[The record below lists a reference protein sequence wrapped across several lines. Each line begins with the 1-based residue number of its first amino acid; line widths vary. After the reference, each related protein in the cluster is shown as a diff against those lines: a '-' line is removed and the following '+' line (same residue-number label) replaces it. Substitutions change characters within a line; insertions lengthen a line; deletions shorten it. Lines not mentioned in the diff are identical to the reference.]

1 MRRITLT
8 WEDTKSGSLIL
19 VTPKYGLSEAGRPKA
34 LCRVR
39 QNGTSVLG
47 RYAAPDSQTEDAA
60 KDRGILLEKE
70 TAAMLLG
77 LLSQIR
83 SEDRIT
89 LVSGYRSREEQVQ
102 IWEDTL
108 EKEGEAFTRTY
119 VAKPGHSE
127 HESGLAVDLAESQE
141 EIDFICPQFPR
152 EGICGEF
159 RKKASHWGFTERYLA
174 GKESVTGIGEEPWHF
189 RYVGTPHALI
199 MEERGLVLEEYIQLL
214 RRHPYGER
222 PLVWKGCGLAVEIS
236 FLPAVPGDR
245 AQLLQREDW
254 PWAVSGNN
262 ADGFIITRWNGT
274 AIRERVMGKERAAG

>member
-19 VTPKYGLSEAGRPKA
+19 VTPKYGLSEEGRPKA

-189 RYVGTPHALI
+189 RYVGLPHSMA
-199 MEERGLVLEEYIQLL
+199 MEQEGMILEEYL
-214 RRHPYGER
+214 
-222 PLVWKGCGLAVEIS
+222 S
-236 FLPAVPGDR
+236 FLKESTSPNCPYLSFGPEA
-245 AQLLQREDW
+245 
-254 PWAVSGNN
+254 
-262 ADGFIITRWNGT
+262 GT
-274 AIRERVMGKERAAG
+274 CTEIFYLSMEKGKERRFSWPETAKVWFSGTNEGGIVGCRQRSIYG

>member
-89 LVSGYRSREEQVQ
+89 LVSGYR
-102 IWEDTL
+102 
-108 EKEGEAFTRTY
+108 
-119 VAKPGHSE
+119 
-127 HESGLAVDLAESQE
+127 
-141 EIDFICPQFPR
+141 
-152 EGICGEF
+152 
-159 RKKASHWGFTERYLA
+159 
-174 GKESVTGIGEEPWHF
+174 
-189 RYVGTPHALI
+189 
-199 MEERGLVLEEYIQLL
+199 
-214 RRHPYGER
+214 
-222 PLVWKGCGLAVEIS
+222 
-236 FLPAVPGDR
+236 
-245 AQLLQREDW
+245 
-254 PWAVSGNN
+254 
-262 ADGFIITRWNGT
+262 
-274 AIRERVMGKERAAG
+274 

>member
-159 RKKASHWGFTERYLA
+159 RKSIPLGIHRALSGGQRVSDRHRGRTLALPVCGASPQYGHGAGRDDSGRVSVLPERKHL
-174 GKESVTGIGEEPWHF
+174 P
-189 RYVGTPHALI
+189 
-199 MEERGLVLEEYIQLL
+199 QL
-214 RRHPYGER
+214 P
-222 PLVWKGCGLAVEIS
+222 IS
-236 FLPAVPGDR
+236 FFWTGGGHVHGN
-245 AQLLQREDW
+245 LLSFHGKGE
-254 PWAVSGNN
+254 
-262 ADGFIITRWNGT
+262 GT
-274 AIRERVMGKERAAG
+274 QVFMA